1 MKFNKWLSM
10 LAAAVLVAPSM
21 ASAAT
26 YQIDTEGQHAFIEFR
41 VNHLGFSWLYG
52 RFNDFEGTF
61 SFDPENP
68 GEASV
73 DVTIDTSSIDSNHA
87 ERDKHIRS
95 DDFLHVDEYPEARF
109 VGTESNLDSDGN
121 GTVTGELTLHGTT
134 REVTLDVEQIGSGE
148 DPWGGF
154 RRGFLGKTT
163 IDMRDFGIDEQG
175 QLGEPGREVELTLS
189 VEGVRQ

>member
-1 MKFNKWLSM
+1 MKSM
-10 LAAAVLVAPSM
+10 TFLGFIAALLVAPSV

-52 RFNDFEGTF
+52 RFNDFSGSFE
-61 SFDPENP
+61 FDPENP

-73 DVTIDTSSIDSNHA
+73 NVTIDPASVDTNHA
-87 ERDKHIRS
+87 ERDRHIRS

-109 VGTESNLDSDGN
+109 VSTETDLDAEGN

-134 REVTLDVEQIGSGE
+134 REITLDVEHVGAGE

-154 RRGFLGKTT
+154 RRGFHATTT
-163 IDMRDFGIDEQG
+163 IDMREFGVDEDG
-175 QLGEPGREVELTLS
+175 MLGPPGRNVELTLS

>member
-1 MKFNKWLSM
+1 MKFKQWLS
-10 LAAAVLVAPSM
+10 LLAAVLVAPSV
-21 ASAAT
+21 ASADT

-68 GEASV
+68 GDASV
-73 DVTIDTSSIDSNHA
+73 DVSIDPSSVDSNHA

-95 DDFLHVDEYPEARF
+95 EDFLHVEAYSEASFRS
-109 VGTESNLDSDGN
+109 VESDLDAEGN
-121 GTVTGELTLHGTT
+121 GTVTGELTLHGET
-134 REVTLDVEQIGSGE
+134 REVTLDVEHIGAGD

-163 IDMRDFGIDEQG
+163 IDMRRFGIDEQG
-175 QLGEPGREVELTLS
+175 QLGEAAREVELTLS